1 MWMCSG
7 CRTAAHIKHRFY
19 WGKRRSGPVNPRNPY
34 RVYYGREGWTVIILL
49 GGGGKRRQDADIAAA
64 LERWKRYK
72 QTRA

>member
-1 MWMCSG
+1 M
-7 CRTAAHIKHRFY
+7 
-19 WGKRRSGPVNPRNPY
+19 
-34 RVYYGREGWTVIILL
+34 YYGREGRTVIILL